1 MVFIDMRVAILL
13 AFAGLLAYAQETRK
27 LEFEVASIKP
37 AEPQIA
43 GRGMIGMS
51 GGPGTRDP
59 GQITYRNVPVRML
72 LLSAFDIKGFQLTAP
87 ASVDDLRFD
96 ILVKVPKGA
105 TKEDSRVMLQNLL
118 ADRFGMKVHHES
130 KEMQAFALVPAK
142 GGVKLRPSAEP
153 PANADPAA
161 PGGFAGPP
169 GPPKL
174 DKNGFPTFPA
184 GGRGLMMMFSN
195 GQMHGTGAQETIGQ
209 ICDFISNQL
218 GRPVVDQTGLNGK
231 YDFNLEFAPENM
243 PGLFPGAGPGPGRG
257 DAASPPPSSD
267 PAPTL
272 IGALQEQLGLKL
284 EAKKLAIDIVV
295 LDHIEKTPTEN

>member
-1 MVFIDMRVAILL
+1 MRAATLL
-13 AFAGLLAYAQETRK
+13 AFAGLLAYGQETPK

-37 AEPQIA
+37 ATPQIP
-43 GRGMIGMS
+43 GRGMIGIS

-59 GQITYRNVPVRML
+59 VQITYRSVPVRML
-72 LLSAFDIKGFQLTAP
+72 LLNAFDIKGFQLTAP

-96 ILVKVPKGA
+96 ILVKVPSGA
-105 TKEDSRVMLQNLL
+105 TKEDARVMLQNLL

-130 KEMQAFALVPAK
+130 KEMQAFALVAAK

-161 PGGFAGPP
+161 SGGFAGPP
-169 GPPKL
+169 GPPKM
-174 DKNGFPTFPA
+174 DKNGFPTFPS
-184 GGRGLMMMFSN
+184 GGRGLMMMFMN
-195 GQMHGTGAQETIGQ
+195 GQMHATAAQETLSQ

-218 GRPVVDQTGLNGK
+218 GRPVFDQTGLTGK

-243 PGLFPGAGPGPGRG
+243 PLGGPGGMGRG
-257 DAASPPPSSD
+257 DAGVLPASSE

-272 IGALQEQLGLKL
+272 IGALQDQLGLKL
-284 EAKKLAIDIVV
+284 ESKKLPVDIVIV
-295 LDHIEKTPTEN
+295 DHIEKTPTEN